1 MIRYQILGYII
12 LFSVTWVG
20 QLFIAGL
27 FYFANNWG
35 VTMDRE
41 NLREIVKAVSG
52 LTPILTEDSLMFK
65 DFDEIKLAI
74 KTDNE
79 YIKIEFLTRDYET
92 KKHIEISEIDKIKN
106 KKLLI
111 DTLKKEFN
119 DIYNI
124 RLKARIF
131 PSYFSVKKIKNI
143 IL

>member
-1 MIRYQILGYII
+1 
-12 LFSVTWVG
+12 
-20 QLFIAGL
+20 
-27 FYFANNWG
+27 
-35 VTMDRE
+35 MDRE